1 MIQNKYFDLYL
12 ENPLKTYKAIKKY
25 FRPIKP
31 KFQWSWYK
39 SNKAKILE
47 INSFDLMWKDKWNS
61 PRPSRQSKKTVR
73 KKTKVVRPCRETIGE
88 CFVSRQIDK
97 RAPQEFFF
105 SPCKIISLISGIV
118 TIFPYRWDSG
128 ISSYQWQPQQEIY
141 RGKHKQQHPESDTG
155 GLFAFNTEINF
166 HQCNPFMLHHL

>member
-61 PRPSRQSKKTVR
+61 PRH
-73 KKTKVVRPCRETIGE
+73 
-88 CFVSRQIDK
+88 
-97 RAPQEFFF
+97 EFN
-105 SPCKIISLISGIV
+105 PRINIS
-118 TIFPYRWDSG
+118 IFNRLHVY
-128 ISSYQWQPQQEIY
+128 
-141 RGKHKQQHPESDTG
+141 
-155 GLFAFNTEINF
+155 INF
-166 HQCNPFMLHHL
+166 TVNGDSMSDMVY

>member
-47 INSFDLMWKDKWNS
+47 INSYDLMWKDKWNS
-61 PRPSRQSKKTVR
+61 PRHEFNPRINISIFNRLHIYIYFTVNDDSMTDMVYWEAALYWLYYRKSLSKAITLSGGWSDFNEETQKYEPIKFKLLKEPYQSKH
-73 KKTKVVRPCRETIGE
+73 
-88 CFVSRQIDK
+88 DK
-97 RAPQEFFF
+97 GD
-105 SPCKIISLISGIV
+105 LINIMYERSI
-118 TIFPYRWDSG
+118 
-128 ISSYQWQPQQEIY
+128 
-141 RGKHKQQHPESDTG
+141 K
-155 GLFAFNTEINF
+155 N
-166 HQCNPFMLHHL
+166 